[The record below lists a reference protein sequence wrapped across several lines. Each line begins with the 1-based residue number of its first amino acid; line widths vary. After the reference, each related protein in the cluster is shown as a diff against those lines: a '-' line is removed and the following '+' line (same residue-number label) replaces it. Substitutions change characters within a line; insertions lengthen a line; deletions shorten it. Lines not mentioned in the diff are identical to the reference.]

1 MDPIQ
6 EAIAEIESR
15 EPGDKFSYQAIAKKH
30 GVARM
35 TLMRRHRGETEAYGV
50 RNLSLHPQHEKE
62 LVRYIDTLTERR
74 LPPTKEMIQRFASD
88 LAGKPVS
95 ESWVDRFIRRHP
107 NHLISAHSKG
117 MSKLR
122 CNADSGAKYSLYFKL
137 LVEKIEEYNV
147 QPSHIFNMDEK
158 GFQLG
163 RIGRTKRIF
172 SKARWDKKG
181 VRQPLEDGSS
191 EWITVVACICSDGSV
206 LSPSLIFKAANGAI
220 QTSWVDAVRAGNH
233 SVFTTSSPSGWSN
246 NDIGLHWLK
255 EVFERETRRHASTGY
270 RLLLLDGHGS
280 HVTMDFINYC
290 HDHKILLAVYPP
302 HATHTLQPLDVVMFK
317 PLANAYSTQLTQYLQ
332 DSQGILNITK
342 GDFFPLFWRSWTKVF
357 KPPLIKR
364 SFEATGIHP
373 PNPDVV
379 LSKFAKEGSDSE
391 ASSTSVLSGEDWLK
405 LKTIVR
411 REVRDRN
418 SKDVRKL
425 QRSLH
430 HLAAQNTL
438 LHGELKGLRQSLAIK
453 KRRETK
459 SYTLQLE
466 DHPEY
471 HGGAVWWSPTSV
483 KRVQDNKIQQ
493 QQQAELEKLQKAE
506 QAEIKK
512 AARDCQLQL
521 QKAARVEREKGWEE
535 TRKRKAAEKAEREHR
550 RSLRDAAKAIQLPQS
565 GKRKASKPHK
575 PATKRQKC
583 GGVAPAV
590 VGAARVARAAPPRSR
605 RQRPITP
612 SKKIS
617 E

>member
-15 EPGDKFSYQAIAKKH
+15 EPGDKFSYEAIAKKH

-88 LAGKPVS
+88 LAGKPVL

-107 NHLISAHSKG
+107 NHLISAYSKG

-270 RLLLLDGHGS
+270 RLLLLNGHGS

-342 GDFFPLFWRSWTKVF
+342 GDFFLLF
-357 KPPLIKR
+357 
-364 SFEATGIHP
+364 
-373 PNPDVV
+373 
-379 LSKFAKEGSDSE
+379 
-391 ASSTSVLSGEDWLK
+391 
-405 LKTIVR
+405 
-411 REVRDRN
+411 
-418 SKDVRKL
+418 
-425 QRSLH
+425 
-430 HLAAQNTL
+430 
-438 LHGELKGLRQSLAIK
+438 
-453 KRRETK
+453 
-459 SYTLQLE
+459 
-466 DHPEY
+466 
-471 HGGAVWWSPTSV
+471 
-483 KRVQDNKIQQ
+483 
-493 QQQAELEKLQKAE
+493 
-506 QAEIKK
+506 
-512 AARDCQLQL
+512 
-521 QKAARVEREKGWEE
+521 
-535 TRKRKAAEKAEREHR
+535 
-550 RSLRDAAKAIQLPQS
+550 
-565 GKRKASKPHK
+565 
-575 PATKRQKC
+575 
-583 GGVAPAV
+583 
-590 VGAARVARAAPPRSR
+590 
-605 RQRPITP
+605 
-612 SKKIS
+612 
-617 E
+617 

>member
-1 MDPIQ
+1 
-6 EAIAEIESR
+6 
-15 EPGDKFSYQAIAKKH
+15 
-30 GVARM
+30 
-35 TLMRRHRGETEAYGV
+35 
-50 RNLSLHPQHEKE
+50 
-62 LVRYIDTLTERR
+62 
-74 LPPTKEMIQRFASD
+74 MIQRFASD
-88 LAGKPVS
+88 LAGKEVS
-95 ESWVDRFIRRHP
+95 ETWVTRFLQRHP
-107 NHLISAHSKG
+107 NHLISAYSKG
-117 MSKLR
+117 MNKLR

-137 LVEKIEEYNV
+137 LVEKMEEYNV

-172 SKARWDKKG
+172 SKARWVRKG

-220 QTSWVDAVRAGNH
+220 QTSWVDAVQAGNH

-270 RLLLLDGHGS
+270 RVLLLDGHGS

-290 HDHKILLAVYPP
+290 HNHKILLLVYPP

-317 PLANAYSTQLTQYLQ
+317 PLANAYSTELTQYLQ
-332 DSQGILNITK
+332 DGQGILNITK
-342 GDFFPLFWRSWTKVF
+342 GDFFPLFWRSWSKVF

-373 PNPDVV
+373 PNPELV
-379 LSKFAKEGSDSE
+379 LKRFAKEGSDSE
-391 ASSTSVLSGEDWLK
+391 HSSSSVLSGEDWLK
-405 LKTIVR
+405 LKSIVR
-411 REVRDRN
+411 REVRDQN

-483 KRVQDNKIQQ
+483 KRVRDNKIQQ

-512 AARDCQLQL
+512 AARDCEAQL
-521 QKAARVEREKGWEE
+521 KAAKRVEREKQKEE
-535 TRKRKAAEKAEREHR
+535 KMKE
-550 RSLRDAAKAIQLPQS
+550 DAAKEAKKQHQQLINNTKKLIKLAQK
-565 GKRKASKPHK
+565 GKRKASQPHP
-575 PATKRQKC
+575 PATKRQKR

-605 RQRPITP
+605 RDRVITP
-612 SKKIS
+612 SKRLS

>member
-6 EAIAEIESR
+6 EAIEEIESR
-15 EPGDKFSYQAIAKKH
+15 EPGEHFSYQQLAKKY
-30 GVARM
+30 GVNRC
-35 TLMRRHRGETEAYGV
+35 TLARRHKGLTEAYGV
-50 RNLSLHPQHEKE
+50 KHLSLHPQHETE
-62 LVRYIDTLTERR
+62 LVRYIDTLTEQC
-74 LPPTKEMIQRFASD
+74 LPPTREMIQRFASD
-88 LAGKPVS
+88 LAGKAVS
-95 ESWVDRFIRRHP
+95 ETWVSRFLHRHP
-107 NHLISAHSKG
+107 NHLISGYSKG
-117 MSKLR
+117 ISKLR

-137 LVEKIEEYNV
+137 LVEKMEEYNV

-158 GFQLG
+158 GFQLR

-220 QTSWVDAVRAGNH
+220 QTSWVDAVQAGNH

-255 EVFERETRRHASTGY
+255 EVFERETRRHASTRY
-270 RLLLLDGHGS
+270 RLLLLNGHRS

-290 HDHKILLAVYPP
+290 YNHKILLAVYPP

-317 PLANAYSTQLTQYLQ
+317 PLANAYSTELTQYLQ
-332 DSQGILNITK
+332 NSQGLLNITK

-364 SFEATGIHP
+364 SFKATGIHP

-379 LSKFAKEGSDSE
+379 LSKFAKEGLDSE

-405 LKTIVR
+405 LKSIVR
-411 REVRDRN
+411 REVRDQS
-418 SKDVRKL
+418 SKGVRKL

-438 LHGELKGLRQSLAIK
+438 LHGELKGLRESLAIK

-483 KRVQDNKIQQ
+483 KRARDHKIQQ

-512 AARDCQLQL
+512 AARDCEAQL
-521 QKAARVEREKGWEE
+521 KAVKRVERERRAEE
-535 TRKRKAAEKAEREHR
+535 KRKEEAEK
-550 RSLRDAAKAIQLPQS
+550 LAKKQHQQLINNT
-565 GKRKASKPHK
+565 KKAYKTFLK
-575 PATKRQKC
+575 
-583 GGVAPAV
+583 G
-590 VGAARVARAAPPRSR
+590 
-605 RQRPITP
+605 
-612 SKKIS
+612 
-617 E
+617 

>member
-6 EAIAEIESR
+6 EAIEEIELR
-15 EPGDKFSYQAIAKKH
+15 EPGEHFSYQQLAKKY
-30 GVARM
+30 GVNRC
-35 TLMRRHRGETEAYGV
+35 TLARRHKGLTEAYGV
-50 RNLSLHPQHEKE
+50 KHLSLHPQHETE
-62 LVRYIDTLTERR
+62 LVRYIDTLTEQC
-74 LPPTKEMIQRFASD
+74 LPPTREMIQRFASD
-88 LAGKPVS
+88 LAGKAVS
-95 ESWVDRFIRRHP
+95 ETWVSRFLHRHP
-107 NHLISAHSKG
+107 NHLISGYSKG
-117 MSKLR
+117 ISKLR

-137 LVEKIEEYNV
+137 LVEKMEEYNV

-158 GFQLG
+158 GFQLR

-191 EWITVVACICSDGSV
+191 EWITVVACICLDGIV

-220 QTSWVDAVRAGNH
+220 QTSWVDAVQAGNH

-255 EVFERETRRHASTGY
+255 EVFERETRRHASTRY
-270 RLLLLDGHGS
+270 RLLLLNGHRS

-290 HDHKILLAVYPP
+290 YNHKILLAVYPP

-317 PLANAYSTQLTQYLQ
+317 PLANAYSTELTQYLQ
-332 DSQGILNITK
+332 NSQGLLNITK

-364 SFEATGIHP
+364 SFKATGIHP

-379 LSKFAKEGSDSE
+379 LSKFAKEGLDSE

-405 LKTIVR
+405 LKSIVR
-411 REVRDRN
+411 REVRDQS
-418 SKDVRKL
+418 SKGVRKL

-438 LHGELKGLRQSLAIK
+438 LHGELKGLRESLAIK

-483 KRVQDNKIQQ
+483 KRARDHKIQQ

-512 AARDCQLQL
+512 AARDCEAQL
-521 QKAARVEREKGWEE
+521 KAVKRVERERRAEE
-535 TRKRKAAEKAEREHR
+535 KRKEEAEK
-550 RSLRDAAKAIQLPQS
+550 LAKKQHQQLINNT
-565 GKRKASKPHK
+565 KKAYKTFLK
-575 PATKRQKC
+575 
-583 GGVAPAV
+583 G
-590 VGAARVARAAPPRSR
+590 
-605 RQRPITP
+605 
-612 SKKIS
+612 
-617 E
+617 